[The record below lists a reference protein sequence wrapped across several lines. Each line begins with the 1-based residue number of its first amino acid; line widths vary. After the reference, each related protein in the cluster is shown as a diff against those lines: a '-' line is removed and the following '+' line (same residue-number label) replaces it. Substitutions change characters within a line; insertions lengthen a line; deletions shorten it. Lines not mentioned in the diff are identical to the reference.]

1 MPSQDGIDEPMSD
14 FLFGLMIALSVG
26 PVALMIANYGMR
38 AGTASGVRAAVG
50 VASADGCYAV
60 AAFTIGAM
68 LAGTL
73 ASHLPLFRFVGACV
87 LLVMGARMMWQ
98 ALRDR
103 RRTLDGAAPPPGTRP
118 FTSMFFVTLANPLTI
133 LLFYGYATAAA
144 GAHRHWL
151 AGAACVFAGSLVGQ
165 LVFAFGGG
173 MIGRIVKSP
182 RWLAASHVVAALV
195 VLGYGVA
202 GIVRV

>member
-1 MPSQDGIDEPMSD
+1 MND

-50 VASADGCYAV
+50 VATADGCYAV
-60 AAFTIGAM
+60 VAFTIGAM
-68 LAGTL
+68 LASTL
-73 ASHLPLFRFVGACV
+73 ASHLSLFRLVGALV
-87 LLVMGARMMWQ
+87 LLAMGARMMWQ

-103 RRTLDGAAPPPGTRP
+103 RRTLDGDAPPPGSRP

-144 GAHRHWL
+144 AGHRHWL
-151 AGAACVFAGSLVGQ
+151 LGAACVFAGSLTGQ
-165 LVFAFGGG
+165 LVFAFGGSV
-173 MIGRIVKSP
+173 IGRIVKSP
-182 RWLAASHVVAALV
+182 ALLAASHVVAALV

-202 GIVRV
+202 GLAQL

>member
-1 MPSQDGIDEPMSD
+1 MND

-26 PVALMIANYGMR
+26 PVALMIASYGMR
-38 AGTASGVRAAVG
+38 AGTATGVRAAIG
-50 VASADGCYAV
+50 VAAADGCYAV
-60 AAFTIGAM
+60 VAFTIGAM
-68 LAGTL
+68 LASTL
-73 ASHLPLFRFVGACV
+73 ASHLSLFRIVGALV
-87 LLVMGARMMWQ
+87 LLAMGARMLWQ

-103 RRTLDGAAPPPGTRP
+103 RRTLDGDVPTPPGDRP
-118 FTSMFFVTLANPLTI
+118 FISMFFVTLANPLTI

-151 AGAACVFAGSLVGQ
+151 LGAACVFAGSLVGQ

-173 MIGRIVKSP
+173 AIGRFVKSP
-182 RWLAASHVVAALV
+182 GWLAASHVVAALV

-202 GIVRV
+202 GLMRV

>member
-1 MPSQDGIDEPMSD
+1 VSD
-14 FLFGLMIALSVG
+14 FLFGLTIALSVG

-50 VASADGCYAV
+50 VATADGCYAIV
-60 AAFTIGAM
+60 AFTIGAM

-73 ASHLPLFRFVGACV
+73 ASHLLLFRVGGVLV
-87 LLVMGARMMWQ
+87 LLAMGTWMLWQ

-103 RRTLDGAAPPPGTRP
+103 RRTLDGDVLTPGNRP

-151 AGAACVFAGSLVGQ
+151 FGAACVFAGSLAGQ
-165 LVFAFGGG
+165 LVFAFGGSA
-173 MIGRIVKSP
+173 IGRIVKSP
-182 RWLAASHVVAALV
+182 GWLAASHVVAALV

-202 GIVRV
+202 GLVRV

>member
-1 MPSQDGIDEPMSD
+1 MND

-26 PVALMIANYGMR
+26 PVALMIANYGTR
-38 AGTASGVRAAVG
+38 AGTATGVRAAIG
-50 VASADGCYAV
+50 VATADGCYAV
-60 AAFTIGAM
+60 VAFTIGAL

-73 ASHLPLFRFVGACV
+73 ASHLSLFRLVGACV
-87 LLVMGARMMWQ
+87 LLAMGARMLWQ

-103 RRTLDGAAPPPGTRP
+103 RRTLDGDVPPPPGNRP
-118 FTSMFFVTLANPLTI
+118 FMSMFFVTLANPLTI

-151 AGAACVFAGSLVGQ
+151 LGAACVFAGSLAGQ
-165 LVFAFGGG
+165 LVFAFGGSA
-173 MIGRIVKSP
+173 IGRFVKSP
-182 RWLAASHVVAALV
+182 AWLAASHGVAALV

-202 GIVRV
+202 GLMRV

>member
-1 MPSQDGIDEPMSD
+1 MND
-14 FLFGLMIALSVG
+14 FLFGLMIAQSVG

-38 AGTASGVRAAVG
+38 AGMATGVRAAIG
-50 VASADGCYAV
+50 VAAADGCYAV
-60 AAFTIGAM
+60 VAFTIGAL

-73 ASHLPLFRFVGACV
+73 ASHLSLFRMVGACV
-87 LLVMGARMMWQ
+87 LLAMGARMLWQ

-103 RRTLDGAAPPPGTRP
+103 RRTLDGDVPPPPGNRP
-118 FTSMFFVTLANPLTI
+118 FMSMFFVTLANPLTI

-151 AGAACVFAGSLVGQ
+151 LGAACVFAGSLAGQ
-165 LVFAFGGG
+165 LVFAFGGSA
-173 MIGRIVKSP
+173 IGRFVKSP
-182 RWLAASHVVAALV
+182 AWLAASHGVAALV

-202 GIVRV
+202 GLMRV

>member
-1 MPSQDGIDEPMSD
+1 MND

-38 AGTASGVRAAVG
+38 AGTATGVRAAAG
-50 VASADGCYAV
+50 VAAADGCYAV
-60 AAFTIGAM
+60 VAFTLGAM
-68 LAGTL
+68 LASTL
-73 ASHLPLFRFVGACV
+73 ASHLSLFRVVGALV
-87 LLVMGARMMWQ
+87 LLAMGARMLWQ

-103 RRTLDGAAPPPGTRP
+103 RRTLDGDAPPPGNRP

-151 AGAACVFAGSLVGQ
+151 LGAACVFAGSLTGQ
-165 LVFAFGGG
+165 LVFAFGGSA
-173 MIGRIVKSP
+173 IGRVVKSP
-182 RWLAASHVVAALV
+182 GWLAASHVVAALV

-202 GIVRV
+202 GLARV

>member
-1 MPSQDGIDEPMSD
+1 MND

-38 AGTASGVRAAVG
+38 AGTATGVRAAVG
-50 VASADGCYAV
+50 VAAADGCYAV
-60 AAFTIGAM
+60 VAFTIGAM
-68 LAGTL
+68 LASTL
-73 ASHLPLFRFVGACV
+73 ASHLSLFRVVGAFV
-87 LLVMGARMMWQ
+87 LLAMGTRMLWQ

-103 RRTLDGAAPPPGTRP
+103 RRTLDGDAPPLGNRP

-151 AGAACVFAGSLVGQ
+151 FGAACVFAGSLAGQ
-165 LVFAFGGG
+165 LVFAFGGST
-173 MIGRIVKSP
+173 IGRIVKSP
-182 RWLAASHVVAALV
+182 GWLAASHVVAALV

-202 GIVRV
+202 GLVRV

>member
-1 MPSQDGIDEPMSD
+1 MND

-38 AGTASGVRAAVG
+38 AGTATGVRAAAG
-50 VASADGCYAV
+50 VAAADGCYAV
-60 AAFTIGAM
+60 VAFTIGAM
-68 LAGTL
+68 LASTL
-73 ASHLPLFRFVGACV
+73 ASHLSLFRVVGALV
-87 LLVMGARMMWQ
+87 LLAMGARMLWQ

-103 RRTLDGAAPPPGTRP
+103 RRTLDGAAPPPGNRP

-151 AGAACVFAGSLVGQ
+151 LGAACVFAGSLTGQ
-165 LVFAFGGG
+165 LVFAFGGSA
-173 MIGRIVKSP
+173 IGRVVKSP
-182 RWLAASHVVAALV
+182 GWLAASHVVAALV

-202 GIVRV
+202 GLARV

>member
-1 MPSQDGIDEPMSD
+1 MND

-38 AGTASGVRAAVG
+38 AGTATGVRAAAG
-50 VASADGCYAV
+50 VAAADGCYAV
-60 AAFTIGAM
+60 VAFTIGAM
-68 LAGTL
+68 LASTL
-73 ASHLPLFRFVGACV
+73 ASHLPLFRVVGALV
-87 LLVMGARMMWQ
+87 LLAMGARMLWQ

-103 RRTLDGAAPPPGTRP
+103 RRTLDGDAPPPGNRP

-151 AGAACVFAGSLVGQ
+151 MGAACVFAGSLTGQ
-165 LVFAFGGG
+165 LVFAFGGSA
-173 MIGRIVKSP
+173 IGRIVKSP
-182 RWLAASHVVAALV
+182 GWLAASHVVAALV

-202 GIVRV
+202 GLARV

>member
-1 MPSQDGIDEPMSD
+1 MND

-38 AGTASGVRAAVG
+38 AGTSSGVRAAVG
-50 VASADGCYAV
+50 VATADGCYAV
-60 AAFTIGAM
+60 VAFTIGAM
-68 LAGTL
+68 LASTL
-73 ASHLPLFRFVGACV
+73 ASHLSTFRLVGALV
-87 LLVMGARMMWQ
+87 LLAMGARMMWQ

-103 RRTLDGAAPPPGTRP
+103 RRTLDGEAPPPGSRS
-118 FTSMFFVTLANPLTI
+118 FASMFFVTLANPLTI

-151 AGAACVFAGSLVGQ
+151 LGAACVFAGSLTGQ

-173 MIGRIVKSP
+173 AIGRFVKSP
-182 RWLAASHVVAALV
+182 ALLAASHVAAALV
-195 VLGYGVA
+195 VLGYGVVGLA
-202 GIVRV
+202 RL

>member
-1 MPSQDGIDEPMSD
+1 MND

-38 AGTASGVRAAVG
+38 AGTATGVRAAIG
-50 VASADGCYAV
+50 VAAADGCYAV
-60 AAFTIGAM
+60 VAFTIGAM
-68 LAGTL
+68 LASTL
-73 ASHLPLFRFVGACV
+73 ASHLSLFRIVGALV
-87 LLVMGARMMWQ
+87 LLAMGARMLWQ

-103 RRTLDGAAPPPGTRP
+103 RRTLDGDVPTPPGDRP
-118 FTSMFFVTLANPLTI
+118 FISMFFVTLANPLTI

-151 AGAACVFAGSLVGQ
+151 LGAACVFAGSLAGQ
-165 LVFAFGGG
+165 LVFAFGGSA
-173 MIGRIVKSP
+173 IGRFVKSP
-182 RWLAASHVVAALV
+182 GWLAASHVVAALV

-202 GIVRV
+202 GLMRV

>member
-1 MPSQDGIDEPMSD
+1 MND

-38 AGTASGVRAAVG
+38 AGTATGVRAAIG
-50 VASADGCYAV
+50 VATADGCYAV
-60 AAFTIGAM
+60 VAFTIGAL

-73 ASHLPLFRFVGACV
+73 ASHLSLFRLVGACV
-87 LLVMGARMMWQ
+87 LLAMGARMLWQ

-103 RRTLDGAAPPPGTRP
+103 RRTLDGDVPPPPGNRP
-118 FTSMFFVTLANPLTI
+118 FMSMFFVTLANPLTI

-151 AGAACVFAGSLVGQ
+151 LGAACVFAGSLAGQ
-165 LVFAFGGG
+165 LVFAFGGSA
-173 MIGRIVKSP
+173 IGRFVKSP
-182 RWLAASHVVAALV
+182 AWLAASHGVAALV

-202 GIVRV
+202 GLMRV

>member
-1 MPSQDGIDEPMSD
+1 MND

-26 PVALMIANYGMR
+26 PVALMIANYSMR
-38 AGTASGVRAAVG
+38 AGTATGVRAAIG
-50 VASADGCYAV
+50 VAAADGCYAV
-60 AAFTIGAM
+60 VAFTIGAL

-73 ASHLPLFRFVGACV
+73 ASHLSLFRMVGACV
-87 LLVMGARMMWQ
+87 LLAMGARMLWQ

-103 RRTLDGAAPPPGTRP
+103 RRTLDGDVPPPPGNRP
-118 FTSMFFVTLANPLTI
+118 FMSMFFVTLANPLTI

-151 AGAACVFAGSLVGQ
+151 LGAACVFAGSLAGQ
-165 LVFAFGGG
+165 LVFAFGGSA
-173 MIGRIVKSP
+173 IGRFVKSP
-182 RWLAASHVVAALV
+182 AWLAASHGVAALV

-202 GIVRV
+202 GLMRV

>member
-1 MPSQDGIDEPMSD
+1 MND

-38 AGTASGVRAAVG
+38 AGTATGVRAAIG
-50 VASADGCYAV
+50 VAAADGCYAV
-60 AAFTIGAM
+60 VAFTIGAM
-68 LAGTL
+68 LTGTL
-73 ASHLPLFRFVGACV
+73 ASHLSLFRMVGAFV
-87 LLVMGARMMWQ
+87 LLAMGARMLWQ

-103 RRTLDGAAPPPGTRP
+103 RRTLDGDVPTPPPDRP
-118 FTSMFFVTLANPLTI
+118 FKSMFFVTLANPLTI

-151 AGAACVFAGSLVGQ
+151 LGAVCVFAGSLAGQ
-165 LVFAFGGG
+165 LVFAFGGSA
-173 MIGRIVKSP
+173 IGRFVKSP
-182 RWLAASHVVAALV
+182 GWLAASHVVAALV

-202 GIVRV
+202 GLMRV

>member
-1 MPSQDGIDEPMSD
+1 MND

-50 VASADGCYAV
+50 VATADGCYAV
-60 AAFTIGAM
+60 VAFTLGAM
-68 LAGTL
+68 LASTL
-73 ASHLPLFRFVGACV
+73 AAHLSLFRLVGALV
-87 LLVMGARMMWQ
+87 LLAMGARMLWQ

-103 RRTLDGAAPPPGTRP
+103 RRTFDGDARPPGSRP
-118 FTSMFFVTLANPLTI
+118 FSSMFFVTLANPLTI

-151 AGAACVFAGSLVGQ
+151 LGAACVFAGSLAGQ
-165 LVFAFGGG
+165 LVFAFGGSV
-173 MIGRIVKSP
+173 IGRIVKSP
-182 RWLAASHVVAALV
+182 GLLAASHVVAALV

-202 GIVRV
+202 GLARL

>member
-1 MPSQDGIDEPMSD
+1 MND

-38 AGTASGVRAAVG
+38 AGTATGVRAAIG
-50 VASADGCYAV
+50 VAAADGCYAV
-60 AAFTIGAM
+60 VAFTVGAL

-73 ASHLPLFRFVGACV
+73 ASHLSLFRLVGACV
-87 LLVMGARMMWQ
+87 LLAMGARMLWQ

-103 RRTLDGAAPPPGTRP
+103 RRTLDGDVPPPPGNRP
-118 FTSMFFVTLANPLTI
+118 FMSMFFVTLANPLTI

-151 AGAACVFAGSLVGQ
+151 LGAACVFAGSLAGQ
-165 LVFAFGGG
+165 LVFAFGGSA
-173 MIGRIVKSP
+173 IGRFVKSP
-182 RWLAASHVVAALV
+182 AWLAASHGVAALV

-202 GIVRV
+202 GLMRV

>member
-1 MPSQDGIDEPMSD
+1 MND

-50 VASADGCYAV
+50 VATADGCYAV
-60 AAFTIGAM
+60 IAFTLGAM
-68 LAGTL
+68 LASTL
-73 ASHLPLFRFVGACV
+73 AAHLLLFRLVGALV
-87 LLVMGARMMWQ
+87 LLAMGARMLWQ

-103 RRTLDGAAPPPGTRP
+103 RRTLGGDARPPGSRP
-118 FTSMFFVTLANPLTI
+118 FSSMFFVTLANPLTI

-151 AGAACVFAGSLVGQ
+151 LGAACVFAGSLAGQ
-165 LVFAFGGG
+165 LVFAFGGSV
-173 MIGRIVKSP
+173 IGRIVKSP
-182 RWLAASHVVAALV
+182 GLLAASHVVAALV

-202 GIVRV
+202 GLARF